1 MCELHVNRVKNRES
15 YTIINNTILRDKNIS
30 SKAKMILCFV
40 LSLPSDWNFSREG
53 LISCVKEGK
62 TAVNTALKELEE
74 FGYLVITKTKKD
86 GKYYT
91 VYEFYEIPIKQYL
104 AVSKKPKRKLRSRK
118 SAMEKT
124 TQINTNKINTESN
137 EIKNRVDS
145 EIIDDIKTKINY
157 NILVKKY
164 EEYNVNKIVMIIA
177 NIITSDEE
185 DESSKTLFSSLTS
198 YQVEQALEKAKS
210 NSGNIKNYDAWI
222 KKVLCNIPPKATY
235 RIRETDWTT
244 HVESEDG
251 W

>member
-1 MCELHVNRVKNRES
+1 MCELHVNKVKNRES
-15 YTIINNTILRDKNIS
+15 YTIIDNTILRDKNIS
-30 SKAKMILCFV
+30 SKAKLILCFV
-40 LSLPSDWNFSREG
+40 LSLRPDWNFSREG

-62 TAVNTALKELEE
+62 TAVDTALKELEE
-74 FGYLVITKTKKD
+74 FGYLKITKTRKS

-91 VYEFYEIPIKQYL
+91 VYDFYEIPINQYL

-118 SAMEKT
+118 SVMEKT

-137 EIKNRVDS
+137 EIKYRVDS

-157 NILVKKY
+157 NILVEKY

-185 DESSKTLFSSLTS
+185 DESIKTLFSSLTS

-210 NSGNIKNYDAWI
+210 NSANIKNYDAWI
-222 KKVLCNIPPKATY
+222 KKVLCNIPPKIIY
-235 RIRETDWTT
+235 RIRETDWST